1 MDLPSRSVTVVLGI
15 PSRAMLTGLVRLEH
29 EIARE
34 KVRSFPNAGFLL
46 AFFFSFF
53 LLSSFLV
60 SQAYDYCT
68 SDDKQCI
75 TLKKWRVQNTRARI
89 RLAPP
94 VHVGLSVRLPLTE
107 NPQEIAAAQLR
118 PGACRTSEH
127 RHINGISETLRSAGF
142 LVRMAIPFHF

>member
-46 AFFFSFF
+46 AFFFFFFF

-75 TLKKWRVQNTRARI
+75 TLK
-89 RLAPP
+89 
-94 VHVGLSVRLPLTE
+94 
-107 NPQEIAAAQLR
+107 
-118 PGACRTSEH
+118 
-127 RHINGISETLRSAGF
+127 NGVCKTHERE
-142 LVRMAIPFHF
+142 